1 MKKLQLFKELR
12 KHRKLAEK
20 RAFNFEQNKAAKYI
34 IGFVYAAMMIYLVFF
49 AIIFAMGANE
59 SHSMTSVEFI
69 MAMSPFI
76 LTIDFFIRFMA
87 QQTPAQIVKPYI
99 LLPIPKYTCIDSFI
113 LTSLFNWGNMIWFVM
128 FIPYALMSVVF
139 SHGIWVTLGFL
150 FCYYLLILI
159 NSQWYA
165 IIRAYI
171 NDHLLWW
178 IVPIIV
184 YFLMFLPAILKGWKY
199 MFKLYA
205 SIGTAIS
212 DGSVLPYIILLA
224 ILSLL
229 IYINRKVQFIHIWN
243 ELAKTEKTKTYTSK
257 HYAFLERKGEVGQ
270 YIQLEIKSTIRNK
283 NVRKGF
289 IFATAI
295 VLLISI
301 LIAFTDAYDTKFM
314 TNFWCIYNYV
324 VYGAML
330 LVRVMCNEGNY
341 IDCLMV
347 RRENILKLLRAK
359 YIFYCVILLLPFVL
373 MLPTVFAGK
382 WSIFMLISYAIFT
395 AGFQYFILMQM
406 AVYNKQTTP
415 LNTKFISKSG
425 MENNYFQILAEMVAF
440 FLPMILVSILQ
451 GTLSDNI
458 SYTVMFV
465 IGLIFII
472 THPIWLRNIYNR
484 MMKKKYELLDG
495 FRASR

>member
-1 MKKLQLFKELR
+1 
-12 KHRKLAEK
+12 
-20 RAFNFEQNKAAKYI
+20 
-34 IGFVYAAMMIYLVFF
+34 
-49 AIIFAMGANE
+49 
-59 SHSMTSVEFI
+59 
-69 MAMSPFI
+69 
-76 LTIDFFIRFMA
+76 
-87 QQTPAQIVKPYI
+87 
-99 LLPIPKYTCIDSFI
+99 
-113 LTSLFNWGNMIWFVM
+113 
-128 FIPYALMSVVF
+128 
-139 SHGIWVTLGFL
+139 
-150 FCYYLLILI
+150 
-159 NSQWYA
+159 
-165 IIRAYI
+165 
-171 NDHLLWW
+171 
-178 IVPIIV
+178 
-184 YFLMFLPAILKGWKY
+184 
-199 MFKLYA
+199 
-205 SIGTAIS
+205 
-212 DGSVLPYIILLA
+212 
-224 ILSLL
+224 
-229 IYINRKVQFIHIWN
+229 
-243 ELAKTEKTKTYTSK
+243 
-257 HYAFLERKGEVGQ
+257 
-270 YIQLEIKSTIRNK
+270 
-283 NVRKGF
+283 
-289 IFATAI
+289 
-295 VLLISI
+295 
-301 LIAFTDAYDTKFM
+301 M